1 MVSSSWS
8 MTEPLPECGENRL
21 PCSRPWIIGYRCD
34 GLYRVETYGFA
45 GAVTTKGKHKVGK
58 RQSPATEAPNA
69 LGSASNNLM
78 VENTDF
84 EAAAPPR
91 KRVRFA
97 TISERE
103 VRSCGI

>member
-1 MVSSSWS
+1 MGSIEWRPTVLLARS
-8 MTEPLPECGENRL
+8 LPRAN
-21 PCSRPWIIGYRCD
+21 
-34 GLYRVETYGFA
+34 
-45 GAVTTKGKHKVGK
+45 TKLA
-58 RQSPATEAPNA
+58 SAATEAPNA